1 MPGIVYSGVFVKF
14 LHLDL
19 LFALP
24 DDFDGDVTDA
34 IQEFAA
40 YMESKRTETPQQFTV
55 VGPDQNTRWDR
66 LQHGVAHGYRATGVW
81 EVGQEVPLK
90 DLL

>member
-1 MPGIVYSGVFVKF
+1 MKF

-24 DDFDGDVTDA
+24 EDFEGDVTDA

-40 YMESKRTETPQQFTV
+40 YMESRRNERPKQFTV

-81 EVGQEVPLK
+81 EVGQEVPLE